1 MTVKVE
7 ASEGGVPH
15 DQIMIYGIIA
25 SLVGI
30 YLTYLN
36 VISGTQIFA
45 FFGGL
50 AAVAALVWGANT
62 IKLLC
67 SYGIGT
73 GVPSAGMLAFGSGI
87 VAMILAT
94 KLGIGAPVAALI
106 ISAILGALIG
116 FLAKN
121 VLNMAIPVMVRSL
134 TELAMVGAMTM
145 LGFAAML
152 SGSFIFSDMVSGSST
167 FLGIVFANFEVS
179 LIGSALLATVFMLGG
194 IAIQHPFNACLGP
207 NESQDRT
214 LMLAA
219 ECGFLSMI
227 AISLMS
233 IAFLTPGSVIV
244 SFLVSVI
251 GWVYTYNEYIV
262 KSKRDAHSWLDSQ
275 PIMEPKG
282 GGE

>member
-15 DQIMIYGIIA
+15 DKIMTYGIIA

-73 GVPSAGMLAFGSGI
+73 GVPSAGMLALGSGI

-94 KLGIGAPVAALI
+94 TFGIGAPIAALI
-106 ISAILGALIG
+106 ISAVLGALIG

-134 TELAMVGAMTM
+134 TELAMVGAMTV

-152 SGSFIFSDMVSGSST
+152 GGSFIFGDMVSGSST
-167 FLGIVFANFEVS
+167 FLGVVFDNFEVS
-179 LIGSALLATVFMLGG
+179 ILGSALLATLFMLGG

-227 AISLMS
+227 VISLMS
-233 IAFLTPGSVIV
+233 IAFITTGSMIV
-244 SFLVSVI
+244 SLLVSII

-275 PIMEPKG
+275 PIQEPKG

>member
-15 DQIMIYGIIA
+15 DKIMTYGIIA
-25 SLVGI
+25 SLVGV

-50 AAVAALVWGANT
+50 AAVAALVWGADT

-94 KLGIGAPVAALI
+94 KFGIGAPVAALI

-121 VLNMAIPVMVRSL
+121 VLNMAIPIMVRSL
-134 TELAMVGAMTM
+134 TELAMVGAMTV

-152 SGSFIFSDMVSGSST
+152 SGSFIFADMVSGSST

-179 LIGSALLATVFMLGG
+179 LLGSALLATLFMLGG

-227 AISLMS
+227 VISLMS
-233 IAFLTPGSVIV
+233 IAFLTLGSVIV
-244 SFLVSVI
+244 SFLVSII
-251 GWVYTYNEYIV
+251 GWVYTYNEFIV
-262 KSKRDAHSWLDSQ
+262 KSRRDAHSWLDSQ